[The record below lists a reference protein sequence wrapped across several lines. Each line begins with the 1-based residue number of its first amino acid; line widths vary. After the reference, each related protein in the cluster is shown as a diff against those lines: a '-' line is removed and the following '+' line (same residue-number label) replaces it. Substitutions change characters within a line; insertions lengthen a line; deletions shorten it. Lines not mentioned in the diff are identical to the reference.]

1 MRPPRRDTPCT
12 ACVEPISGKRA
23 GVALTDAVVTSWDEY
38 RQWEADMRVR
48 EAVPE
53 QLPRFVKGTSDA
65 ILADWPRVE
74 NDLR

>member
-1 MRPPRRDTPCT
+1 M
-12 ACVEPISGKRA
+12 
-23 GVALTDAVVTSWDEY
+23 ALTDAVVTSCDEY
-38 RQWEADMRVR
+38 RPWEADMRVR

-74 NDLR
+74 NDLC